1 MRPPFT
7 PDQFFGVFTRYNEAL
22 WPAPLV
28 LLAFGSALV
37 LVAYFA
43 PKRSRFVVGGLAA
56 LWAWSAIAFHF
67 AFFATVTSAAYFYG
81 ALFLVQAALLAWH
94 GLHTRRLHLATP
106 LDRPARIVGAALA
119 LYALIGYPLV
129 AALLGQRYPAQPTFG
144 LPCPTTILTF
154 ALVAWC
160 LRPVPWSLLVIPI
173 GWTLVA
179 TSAAVSFGVGE
190 DYGLLLAAVLTIAVL
205 YWPRTRRRAAV
216 SHGAHPIELGF

>member
-7 PDQFFGVFTRYNEAL
+7 AVQFFGVFTRYNEAL

-28 LLAFGSALV
+28 LLALGCALV
-37 LVAYFA
+37 LVAYLA
-43 PKRSRFVVGGLAA
+43 PQRSRLVVGGLAV
-56 LWAWSAIAFHF
+56 LWAWSAVAFHF
-67 AFFATVTSAAYFYG
+67 AFFSTVTSAAYLYG
-81 ALFLVQAALLAWH
+81 VLFLAQAALLAWH
-94 GLHTRRLHLATP
+94 GLHTRRLHVAAP
-106 LDRPARIVGAALA
+106 LDRPARIVGGALA

-129 AALLGQRYPAQPTFG
+129 AVLLGQRYPAQPTFG

-160 LRPVPWSLLVIPI
+160 MRPVPWSLLVIPI

-190 DYGLLLAAVLTIAVL
+190 DFALPVAAVLAIAVL
-205 YWPRTRRRAAV
+205 AWPRAPHSRATVRAAR
-216 SHGAHPIELGF
+216 HIELGF